1 MQTEGQ
7 SILSGPKVVVV
18 SVAGEYRR
26 VCQLLERFGIVEP
39 SNYYNVML
47 LTVADID
54 AFVAAFTERRA
65 ADERL
70 VETISRL
77 LPLQQTFTFSD
88 RQEFELQAKA
98 LALEFAPRLE
108 GLGFHVRM
116 HRRGH
121 HNEMSAQTEEQFLD
135 GVLLAELERR
145 GAPGRITFD
154 DPDAVLDV
162 ETIGNLAGMSLWTR
176 DDLARLPFLRI
187 D

>member
-1 MQTEGQ
+1 MGAESQ
-7 SILSGPKVVVV
+7 SVLSGPKIVVVP
-18 SVAGEYRR
+18 VAGEYRR
-26 VCQLLERFGIVEP
+26 VSQLLQRFGTIEP
-39 SNYYNVML
+39 SEFYNVML

-54 AFVAAFTERRA
+54 AFITSFMERRA

-88 RQEFELQAKA
+88 KAEFELQAQA

-108 GLGFHVRM
+108 GLSFHVRM

-135 GVLLAELERR
+135 HVLLAELERR

-154 DPDAVLDV
+154 DPDAILDV
-162 ETIGNLAGMSLWTR
+162 ETVGNLAGMSLWTR
-176 DDLARLPFLRI
+176 EDLNRLPFLRI